1 MQIGGTLITAL
12 VRILVVVGTLAAVY
26 YFVLRPVL
34 DTTEKVSGGINDSI
48 QKSLEDANQAFE
60 QSNVTPKTQ
69 NQITTYIKKVP
80 TNKLPRLTDCINRNP
95 SSIQHIERCAKR
107 LSN

>member
-1 MQIGGTLITAL
+1 MQIGGTLITAV

-48 QKSLEDANQAFE
+48 QKSLDDANQAFQ
-60 QSNVTPKTQ
+60 QSNVKPQTQ
-69 NQITTYIKKVP
+69 NQITNYIKRVP
-80 TNKLPRLTDCINRNP
+80 TKQLPRLTNCINRNP
-95 SSIQHIERCAKR
+95 SSIQHIERCARR